1 MSVHV
6 SYRLTGSGWSECN
19 IVIDEHQATIT
30 ASYLSDALG
39 ELLGAVSRVV
49 EGVSEAT
56 ASFAEE
62 PGEYRCRFFRQGS
75 DHLHLLIL
83 EFPQLW
89 GNRPDE
95 ESRVLLDTECR
106 LRTFAGAVLSASQK
120 LLEEIGVE
128 GYCEMWGRH
137 DFPVEQQEKLRK
149 LLRQKAE

>member
-1 MSVHV
+1 VSIRV

-39 ELLGAVSRVV
+39 DLLGAVSRIV
-49 EGVSEAT
+49 EGVTEAT

-62 PGEYRCRFFRQGS
+62 PGEYRCRFFRKGP
-75 DHLHLLIL
+75 DRLLVRIL

-95 ESRVLLDTECR
+95 EGKVVLDAECR
-106 LRTFAGAVLSASQK
+106 IRTFAGAVLSASQQ
-120 LLEEIGVE
+120 LLEESGME
-128 GYCEMWGRH
+128 GYRNMWGQH
-137 DFPVEQQEKLRK
+137 DFPLEQQEKLRN
-149 LLRQKAE
+149 LLRQCAE